1 MCKGACVELMQS
13 FDFFFRVVLVLSRL
27 LKLPV
32 TLKTVRGIII
42 KLPQQQ
48 QQKTQTAK
56 VYSREVLQKFSIDT
70 PSGPTSGKQENS
82 VVKLFPCSQTFFL
95 ICWLVLV
102 LSNVNTFWEEYP
114 HCLLHLAQHFS
125 VNMGHAKSGHFGH
138 ER

>member
-32 TLKTVRGIII
+32 TLKTVRAIII

-48 QQKTQTAK
+48 QQKTRIQTAK

-70 PSGPTSGKQENS
+70 PSRPTSGKQENS
-82 VVKLFPCSQTFFL
+82 VVKLFPCSQTFF
-95 ICWLVLV
+95 
-102 LSNVNTFWEEYP
+102 
-114 HCLLHLAQHFS
+114 
-125 VNMGHAKSGHFGH
+125 
-138 ER
+138 

>member
-48 QQKTQTAK
+48 QQKTAK

-82 VVKLFPCSQTFFL
+82 VVKLFPCSQTFSFNM
-95 ICWLVLV
+95 LVGV
-102 LSNVNTFWEEYP
+102 
-114 HCLLHLAQHFS
+114 
-125 VNMGHAKSGHFGH
+125 GFGQC
-138 ER
+138 

>member
-32 TLKTVRGIII
+32 SLKTVRGIII
-42 KLPQQQ
+42 KLPQQQQ

-56 VYSREVLQKFSIDT
+56 VYSREVLQKFSIDI

-82 VVKLFPCSQTFFL
+82 VVKLFPCSQTFSFNM
-95 ICWLVLV
+95 LVGV
-102 LSNVNTFWEEYP
+102 GFVQ
-114 HCLLHLAQHFS
+114 C
-125 VNMGHAKSGHFGH
+125 
-138 ER
+138 

>member
-48 QQKTQTAK
+48 QQKTQT
-56 VYSREVLQKFSIDT
+56 RKFGGETFS
-70 PSGPTSGKQENS
+70 
-82 VVKLFPCSQTFFL
+82 LFSDLFF
-95 ICWLVLV
+95 
-102 LSNVNTFWEEYP
+102 
-114 HCLLHLAQHFS
+114 
-125 VNMGHAKSGHFGH
+125 
-138 ER
+138 